1 MRILPAANFALPLVV
16 LILNCFLRGVPSL
29 PLTTEDL
36 LADITRDVE
45 LKQPDG
51 GATRTGGIAAS
62 YWSDKLVT
70 VRLHDLVVQS
80 ELQTTTLDAVNAS
93 GSNSGMVIGIAA
105 GCVSFGFMLLFLLF
119 RWWWRTPHHKQP
131 WGVDLQQKRRSVAQ
145 QRSPAQAL
153 GPQLS
158 FPPRSPFF
166 FLLLLPPFSR
176 TSLLSQPPI
185 MSSSSSFPVRL

>member
-29 PLTTEDL
+29 PL
-36 LADITRDVE
+36 
-45 LKQPDG
+45 
-51 GATRTGGIAAS
+51 
-62 YWSDKLVT
+62 
-70 VRLHDLVVQS
+70 
-80 ELQTTTLDAVNAS
+80 TTLDAVNAS

-158 FPPRSPFF
+158 LSP
-166 FLLLLPPFSR
+166 
-176 TSLLSQPPI
+176 
-185 MSSSSSFPVRL
+185 SSSKDRNGHL